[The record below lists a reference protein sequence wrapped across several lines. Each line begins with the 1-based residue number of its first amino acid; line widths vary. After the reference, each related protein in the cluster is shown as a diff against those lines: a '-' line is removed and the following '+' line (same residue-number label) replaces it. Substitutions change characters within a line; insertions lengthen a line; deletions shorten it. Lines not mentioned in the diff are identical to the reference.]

1 MSLSCFH
8 VSVVFFVRMLIALAI
23 GVMVGGDALAQLREQ
38 VPGDSRPNVLFIVVD
53 DLNDVPTFM
62 GRYPDAITPNMDR
75 LAERGVTFLNA
86 HTAVPVCNPSRA
98 CFMSGLRLTSFDA
111 SGGTG
116 DATKVEGKVQE
127 VGGVMMDR
135 YYKEQGYKVFSIGK
149 IYHNGRNTTAPD
161 VIGGNHRFGRDQAI
175 NFDSDDTLTD
185 WGIPSYADRIDRFSD
200 YDNAEFAIEL
210 LEKDHDAPFLMML
223 GFVQPHVPWYTP
235 QSYLDLYP
243 ESVTLAPFDP
253 TDMDDISA
261 EAVERNIRA
270 YMPHTD
276 DMIELDQRQ
285 AIMRHYLACVSFTDH
300 YIGEVLD
307 ALDASPYADNTV
319 IVLFSDHG
327 YHLGEKNTYQKQT
340 LWERSSHVPLV
351 VAGPGIEPGGRSSRV
366 VSLLDVYPT
375 LLDLCGLPENPVTEG
390 DTLRPLLDNPQAQWD
405 RPAVIKWG
413 GNNYAV
419 QTERYRYIYYS
430 QGNEELYD
438 HAVDLAEIHNLAGN
452 PEYDEIKASLKNHL
466 PLNLT
471 SPGFPVI
478 THADGHDP
486 EAYLDRL
493 LKSGDVKMYGT
504 PITDLN
510 TVVQGMKLTT
520 SIHDDYF
527 HIRMIP
533 ANAAGERRAR
543 EFSIR
548 QLRDLDVSGI
558 DGGR

>member
-1 MSLSCFH
+1 MKSNQRYGFSCQGFLL
-8 VSVVFFVRMLIALAI
+8 FLIAL
-23 GVMVGGDALAQLREQ
+23 GMLVGEAAVAQALPDAAAGD
-38 VPGDSRPNVLFIVVD
+38 RPNVLFIVVD

-62 GRYPDAITPNMDR
+62 GRYPDAVTPNMDR

-116 DATKVEGKVQE
+116 DATKVETQVQA
-127 VGGVMMDR
+127 VGGTLMDR
-135 YYKEQGYKVFSIGK
+135 YYKNQGYKVFSIGK

-161 VIGGNHRFGRDQAI
+161 LIGGNHRFGKDQAI
-175 NFDSDDTLTD
+175 NFDSDRTLTD
-185 WGIPSYADRIDRFSD
+185 WGIPSYGDRLERYSD

-210 LEKDHDAPFLMML
+210 LKQDHDAPFLMML
-223 GFVQPHVPWYTP
+223 GFIQPHVPWYTP
-235 QSYLDLYP
+235 QSYVDLYP
-243 ESVTLAPFDP
+243 ESVELAPYDP
-253 TDMDDISA
+253 TDMDDISD
-261 EAVERNIRA
+261 EAVERNIRD
-270 YMPHTD
+270 YMPHAD
-276 DMIELDQRQ
+276 DMAELGQRQ

-300 YIGEVLD
+300 YLGQVLD

-319 IVLFSDHG
+319 IVLLSDHG

-340 LWERSSHVPLV
+340 LWERATHVPLV
-351 VAGPGIEPGGRSSRV
+351 VAGPGIAPGRSERV
-366 VSLLDVYPT
+366 VSLLDLYPT

-390 DTLRPLLDNPQAQWD
+390 DTLRPLLDDPQAAWD
-405 RPAVIKWG
+405 RPTVINWG

-438 HAVDLAEIHNLAGN
+438 HAVDLAEIHNLAGD
-452 PEYDEIKASLKNHL
+452 PEYDELKESLKNHL

-486 EAYLDRL
+486 AAYLDRL
-493 LKSGDVKMYGT
+493 LKSGDIKMYGT
-504 PITDLN
+504 PVTDLN

-520 SIHDDYF
+520 AIDDDYF
-527 HIRMIP
+527 HIRMVP

-543 EFSIR
+543 AFSIR
-548 QLRDLDVSGI
+548 ELRDLGVSGI
-558 DGGR
+558 EGDGR